1 SKLFGSSLRGN
12 PYNLGFSTFHVNS
25 VWCDPHLV
33 DLLGDLLCL
42 ISAGSSG
49 RTCVLLAVPYCWARA
64 ETLRGSGVAVKPE
77 RPFSGCHAPHSSVT
91 WYSCRSTYVRRWLR
105 RTRAAALGAL
115 PSERSHPSGDVG
127 DVTPMQ
133 GDDPSGEVAVLAL
146 DEPALEEPCAQRL
159 LIGPVQD
166 RFGQVVVR
174 IGARGQPAGDCRE
187 GAQQVLLVDSA
198 QHRRA
203 GRGEFADHHASSGAD
218 HPGHLGQGATRIVD
232 IAQPEGDDGRV
243 EGVVREGQLLGVG
256 PHEGHGGTSAPA
268 LGHHPQG
275 EVGGDHFR
283 AGPSDG
289 GG

>member
-1 SKLFGSSLRGN
+1 MKNPGKTTNNQHKLLIICFTLPTKKLASTNRHAIEISSNTRTQASKLFGSSLRGN
-12 PYNLGFSTFHVNS
+12 PYNLGFSIFHVNS

-166 RFGQVVVR
+166 R
-174 IGARGQPAGDCRE
+174 
-187 GAQQVLLVDSA
+187 
-198 QHRRA
+198 
-203 GRGEFADHHASSGAD
+203 
-218 HPGHLGQGATRIVD
+218 
-232 IAQPEGDDGRV
+232 
-243 EGVVREGQLLGVG
+243 
-256 PHEGHGGTSAPA
+256 
-268 LGHHPQG
+268 
-275 EVGGDHFR
+275 
-283 AGPSDG
+283 
-289 GG
+289 